1 MKGLILTLLPLM
13 LLSGCAQIACNH
25 RSDKG
30 GPYDNPWLSEQECE
44 RQVSQALDKNRKG
57 KRSAEDKA
65 TQEALD
71 ASLKEALKKSH

>member
-30 GPYDNPWLSEQECE
+30 GPYDNPWLSERECE
-44 RQVSQALDKNRKG
+44 RELNQAWDKNQKQ
-57 KRSAEDKA
+57 KRSAEDQA
-65 TQEALD
+65 TQQALD
-71 ASLKEALKKSH
+71 ASIKQALEK